1 MRQRAIALSGWV
13 VAGIVAVA
21 GMAGP
26 NELRT
31 RRLVV
36 EDADGM
42 ERVVIEVKDG
52 VAGMSVY
59 TPDGVMRAK
68 LGVSKPPASEGFLLK
83 ASGPARKGGVI
94 VP

>member
-1 MRQRAIALSGWV
+1 M
-13 VAGIVAVA
+13 VAGLVTIA

-26 NELRT
+26 NEVRT

-36 EDADGM
+36 EDSDGM
-42 ERVVIEVKDG
+42 GRVVIEVKEG
-52 VAGMSVY
+52 VAAIKVL
-59 TPDGVMRAK
+59 TADGVMRAS

-83 ASGPARKGGVI
+83 AAGPIRKGGVV